1 MGVKDRGQVFSRH
14 FYYYMFYMEK
24 TYLSGFFEQQG
35 TDQPAHTRSLISAFV
50 ITGTVAE
57 QAGLNLTLS
66 EDRVS
71 HATAHIYF
79 TNFPHL
85 YFASISPVI
94 YIQDEGIVFFFISFQ
109 YYHFFIY

>member
-1 MGVKDRGQVFSRH
+1 MSTHPPSTGFLASFLILYILHVYGENLS
-14 FYYYMFYMEK
+14 
-24 TYLSGFFEQQG
+24 SGFCEEQG
-35 TDQPAHTRSLISAFV
+35 TEQPAHTRSLISAFV

-71 HATAHIYF
+71 HAHIYF

-94 YIQDEGIVFFFISFQ
+94 
-109 YYHFFIY
+109 

>member
-1 MGVKDRGQVFSRH
+1 
-14 FYYYMFYMEK
+14 MFYSKNKVYACKSGCQPPRTGFLASFLLLYILYGEN
-24 TYLSGFFEQQG
+24 LSSGFCEQQG
-35 TDQPAHTRSLISAFV
+35 ADQPAYTRSLISAFV

-57 QAGLNLTLS
+57 EAGLNLTLS

-85 YFASISPVI
+85 YFASILPEI
-94 YIQDEGIVFFFISFQ
+94 
-109 YYHFFIY
+109 

>member
-1 MGVKDRGQVFSRH
+1 
-14 FYYYMFYMEK
+14 MFYSKNKVYACKSRCQPTPHPPRTSFLASFLILYILYGENPS
-24 TYLSGFFEQQG
+24 SGFCEQQG

-71 HATAHIYF
+71 HAHIYF

-85 YFASISPVI
+85 YFASISPV
-94 YIQDEGIVFFFISFQ
+94 F
-109 YYHFFIY
+109 